1 MPPGPTSTD
10 GKSRAPKDEETLTQA
25 GLENGG
31 SLYLKDLGPQV
42 SWTTVF
48 LVEYVRVIPS
58 QVRIC
63 HLNKL
68 IPLVPRR
75 LALSSFIF
83 SSIIIFL
90 GTCRL

>member
-1 MPPGPTSTD
+1 VSPSPTLAD

-48 LVEYVRVIPS
+48 VIEYVRVNSFLSWIY
-58 QVRIC
+58 
-63 HLNKL
+63 HLNSLMIL
-68 IPLVPRR
+68 ITRR
-75 LALSSFIF
+75 LALSLSIF
-83 SSIIIFL
+83 SSTIISP
-90 GTCRL
+90 GTCRS